1 MADVSAPIAD
11 PDDSILRNTALSSL
25 LESRLV
31 EWDRARKPQ
40 EQKLLECYQDV
51 MRIPRADDT
60 QGTGTAR
67 SKKAQPLFIGS
78 TRNKVRA
85 ARAKII
91 DSLLGNGAMPFD
103 TNPTNEELAPF
114 ADVVEDIVTEQM
126 ERGGF
131 KALLKTGVN
140 TLATYGTGFMFG
152 PFVRKET
159 IVETTSEIIGQSMK
173 LNETKY
179 EYDMPYFELGNT
191 LDVYPDPEAREIKAG
206 LGCFWVTMESPAT
219 VKGYKSREGYTNIDQ
234 ACLCPTDNGNETGS
248 ERAAQ
253 LRGNVEYW
261 FKNDRIKVARFFG
274 KVPKSSLADKEEG
287 DADEPSNAGDLV
299 DVVVIMAGGVVIKVE
314 SWPYGEKS
322 PAHRCL
328 YEAVEHEMWG
338 VGVAENNIP
347 HQRVTNAAFRLFM
360 EGKGMALL
368 GTSSVDRSKFLPT
381 EDFKKFPGK
390 VYQMKPG
397 LSPEE
402 RQSARI
408 EHIEPDITSGW
419 IDVIRMSE
427 QFSDDDTGI
436 TKYTQ
441 GDDAANLNKTATGIS
456 MIMNASSLPLKEVIQ
471 NIDSMWIEPIVE
483 CYIDW
488 NLKYLEPET
497 VEKIHGREKA
507 MLWAQIKQFGKSSFM
522 DWQATGTSSFMQK
535 EVLTNKIRAFS
546 EFALSNPIT
555 AEKIDTTEL
564 LNQTWDVMQ
573 IGKESPVL
581 DENNPKPNSPL
592 PPAVQQKVQE
602 LEEQVA
608 QFTKGLQEAAQEH
621 SEMEA
626 SLREKDIQLA
636 QQKAENDIQKREF
649 ALAEK
654 QAAFDAAVKAQA
666 AMPAQPVEGAPVQQS
681 AAPAGMSVVVQD
693 PSGQVVGNIAEIGA
707 GMAASNEATQAALS
721 LLMEG
726 QQALAASVQQ
736 ASEMAAAA
744 MQAAQAPKKSVIR
757 VEKQADG
764 SFVGVK
770 EEMPES
776 GA

>member
-1 MADVSAPIAD
+1 MAEET
-11 PDDSILRNTALSSL
+11 SIDALQNTALASL
-25 LESRLV
+25 LESRLQ

-51 MRIPRADDT
+51 MRLPRADDT
-60 QGTGTAR
+60 QGTGAAR

-103 TNPTNEELAPF
+103 TNPTNEQLAPF

-159 IVETTSEIIGQSMK
+159 LVETSAEIMGQSMA
-173 LNETKY
+173 LRETKY

-191 LDVYPDPEAREIKAG
+191 LDVYPDPEAREIKGG

-219 VKGYKSREGYTNIDQ
+219 VKSWKNQEGYKNIAQ

-248 ERAAQ
+248 ERASQ

-274 KVPKSSLADKEEG
+274 RVPKSALANREEG
-287 DADEPSNAGDLV
+287 DADEPETSGDLV
-299 DVVVIMAGGVVIKVE
+299 DVVVIMAGGVVVKVDE
-314 SWPYGEKS
+314 SPYGQKN
-322 PAHRCL
+322 PTHRCL
-328 YEAVEHEMWG
+328 YEEVEHEMWG

-381 EDFKKFPGK
+381 EDFKKSPGK

-402 RQSARI
+402 RQGAI
-408 EHIEPDITSGW
+408 IHNVEPDITGGW

-441 GDDAANLNKTATGIS
+441 GDDASNLNKTATGIS

-497 VEKIHGREKA
+497 VAKIHGPEKA
-507 MLWAQIKQFGKSSFM
+507 QLWAQIKQFGKASFM

-546 EFALSNPIT
+546 EFALSNPMT
-555 AEKIDTTEL
+555 AQKIDVTEL

-573 IGKESPVL
+573 IGRESPVL
-581 DENNPKPNSPL
+581 DENNPKPGAPL
-592 PPAVQQKVQE
+592 PQEVQE
-602 LEEQVA
+602 KMGQLEQQNAELM
-608 QFTKGLQEAAQEH
+608 KGLQEAAQEH
-621 SEMEA
+621 SEMQSTLQKKEIE
-626 SLREKDIQLA
+626 LQLEKA
-636 QQKAENDIQKREF
+636 QKELQAREF

-654 QAAFDAAVKAQA
+654 QAAFDAQVREQA
-666 AMPAQPVEGAPVQQS
+666 NASMQS
-681 AAPAGMSVVVQD
+681 ADGQGQKNAPAGMSVVVQD

-707 GMAASNEATQAALS
+707 GVTASQEATQAGIAM
-721 LLMEG
+721 LMKT
-726 QQALAASVQQ
+726 QQALAQGIAQ
-736 ASEMAAAA
+736 ATEMAAAA
-744 MQAAQAPKKSVIR
+744 LQAAQAPRKSVIR
-757 VEKQADG
+757 VEKQANG
-764 SFVGVK
+764 SFIGVK
-770 EEMPES
+770 EEMPET